1 MKKLIVSILSVWLAI
16 GAVRAQV
23 VDDDFGTTQGP
34 GQARVE
40 AAKKAFITDRLGLL
54 PEESE
59 RFWALQNEF
68 EAEQKKIRQ
77 KYAPK
82 RRVESMSDSE
92 AEQFIL
98 DRFKMEE
105 EMIALRQRYYP
116 KMKTVVSPRKIAMY
130 AKAEREFR
138 KYILEK
144 IKEERRNNQGRKPGS
159 RN

>member
-1 MKKLIVSILSVWLAI
+1 MKKLIFSLLALVLI
-16 GAVRAQV
+16 TGGIWGQV
-23 VDDDFGTTQGP
+23 IDDDYDARGQ

-59 RFWALQNEF
+59 QFWALQNEF
-68 EAEQKKIRQ
+68 EAEQQKIRQ

-82 RRVESMSDSE
+82 RAVESMSDAE

-105 EMIALRQRYYP
+105 EMLTLKKSYFE
-116 KMKTVVSPRKIAMY
+116 KFKTIVTPRKVAMY
-130 AKAEREFR
+130 SKAEREFR
-138 KYILEK
+138 KYILNR
-144 IKEERRNNQGRKPGS
+144 IKEQRRNPGRRQG
-159 RN
+159 N